1 MVTKNIGH
9 KHPLA
14 LTAIAVLLLSS
25 CSQHSFLPP
34 IADKSGVSVSKA
46 VVVNDIPKTQQA
58 LAALLPAQVRLAFP
72 EAVLSVYATQG
83 GQLIW
88 SDETLRRE
96 FEQQLVE
103 IALAGVD
110 AQFLQW
116 ATWLSS
122 PQLAGTAREL
132 VLTDAMIGYLGFT
145 DGVRAQGD
153 RWLYRAGSYSLTRP
167 TTTKIEQWQQSTHNK
182 ATFAQYLTQLAPI
195 HPNYKEMRQVMNV
208 LYSESA
214 SNAKFNATSA
224 VKPGNTLTPTNKI
237 ALIDALNQAARWSGD
252 NTLSVSDTL
261 ALENSYNSQFVEKV
275 RRFQGL
281 HGITQDGVISTQTAE
296 WLNMSP
302 LTRAKLMALN
312 IQRLR
317 LLPSAYDT
325 RILVNIPD
333 YFLEFYH
340 NSKLILDSKVI
351 VGSPSRKTPIMD
363 NALRNV
369 VINPP
374 WNVPNK
380 LAREDIIPKIK
391 RDPNYVT
398 RLGYSVYSDWSGS
411 SSPVNPAEVDW
422 HSAQA
427 KNLRFQQSPG
437 SSNALGRYKFNMP
450 NSEAIYLHDT
460 PNHRNFE
467 RSNRAI
473 SSGCIRV
480 NKASTLASI
489 LINGVDGWSDNRIS
503 GTLKGGKT
511 TYVKLPD
518 NVPVHLFYLTAWKRA
533 QGQTQFRNDIYRYD
547 TMIDN
552 VNVSAQQLNNLLP
565 EITK

>member
-14 LTAIAVLLLSS
+14 LTTIAVLLLSS
-25 CSQHSFLPP
+25 CSQYTFLPP
-34 IADKSGVSVSKA
+34 TAEESGTTIAKA
-46 VVVNDIPKTQQA
+46 TVINTIPKTQQA
-58 LAALLPAQVRLAFP
+58 LTALLPGQVRLVFP
-72 EAVLSVYATQG
+72 DTVLRVYATQG
-83 GQLIW
+83 SQLVW

-103 IALAGVD
+103 MALTGID

-116 ATWLSS
+116 AIWLSS
-122 PQLAGTAREL
+122 PELTEMAREL

-145 DGVRAQGD
+145 DGVRAQGE
-153 RWLYRAGSYSLTRP
+153 RWLYRSGGYSLTRP
-167 TTTKIEQWQQSTHNK
+167 TMAKIEQWQQATQNK
-182 ATFAQYLTQLAPI
+182 TTFAQYLTQLAPI
-195 HPNYKEMRQVMNV
+195 HPDYKAMRQVMNQ
-208 LYSESA
+208 LYHESA
-214 SNAKFNATSA
+214 SSAKFNASSA

-252 NTLSVSDTL
+252 STLSVSDTL
-261 ALENSYNSQFVEKV
+261 ALENSYTSQFVEKV

-281 HGITQDGVISTQTAE
+281 HGIAQDGIISTQTAQ

-340 NSKLILDSKVI
+340 NGKLILDSKVI

-391 RDPNYVT
+391 RDPSYVN

-411 SSPVNPAEVDW
+411 SSQINPAEVDW
-422 HSAQA
+422 HSTQAQ
-427 KNLRFQQSPG
+427 NLRFQQSPG

-460 PNHRNFE
+460 PNHRSFE

-518 NVPVHLFYLTAWKRA
+518 NVPVHLFYLSAWKRT

-552 VNVSAQQLNNLLP
+552 VNVSAQQLDNLLP
-565 EITK
+565 ELTK